1 MDKQRIPEH
10 KMNTTK
16 TVGQILESLGNDQFF
31 NISRDRDKSQ
41 TTKSNKKK

>member
-16 TVGQILESLGNDQFF
+16 TVGQILESLGNDKFF
-31 NISRDRDKSQ
+31 NINRDKSKIS
-41 TTKSNKKK
+41 KSNKGK